1 QFNPAQ
7 PENKRN
13 RNIKTFPKIKY
24 QVLLER
30 IEQYF
35 NNLMFANQAHTIT
48 SIAHKQKFMTHCWCK
63 EHHIEKVLQLNSN
76 FKYEHD
82 FERLLYQ
89 YIQFIKTE
97 KTEVALTNW
106 IQS

>member
-1 QFNPAQ
+1 
-7 PENKRN
+7 
-13 RNIKTFPKIKY
+13 KIKY

-35 NNLMFANQAHTIT
+35 NNLMFANQNSIIT
-48 SIAHKQKFMTHCWCK
+48 SIAHKQTFITNCWNK
-63 EHHIEKVLQLNSN
+63 EKHIDKVLQLNSN